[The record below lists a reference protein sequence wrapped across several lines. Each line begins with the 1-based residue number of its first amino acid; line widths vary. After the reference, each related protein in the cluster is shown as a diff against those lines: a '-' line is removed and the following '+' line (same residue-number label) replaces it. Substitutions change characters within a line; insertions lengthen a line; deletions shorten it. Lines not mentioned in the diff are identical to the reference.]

1 MCQCYGNL
9 TGTGSLVSDLQ
20 QRKIVIRYVYVL
32 DVDGKPLMP
41 TCRCGKV
48 RRMLKSGQAKVA
60 STVPFTIRLT
70 YRPATHVLQPVTVGI
85 DPGRTNIGLA
95 AVRSDGTDLY
105 RAHCE
110 TRNKEI
116 PKLMADRRA
125 HRQASRRGERLARK
139 RLAKKLGTTAKRLL
153 ERILPGCEKPLAVK
167 DIINTEARFNNRLRP
182 EGWLTPTATQLFR
195 THVNLIRKI
204 CRILPVTDVALE
216 INRFAFM
223 ELADPEHRPH
233 GADFQHGALH
243 GTGGLKSAVREQQSG
258 VCLLC
263 GKSEIEHF
271 HHIVPRSR
279 RGSSTVANIAGL
291 CRECHDLVHR
301 SQEAADRLKEK
312 KQGLQKQ
319 FDGTSVLNQI
329 IPRLVQELAAVFP
342 GHTHVT
348 TGMETK
354 AFREK
359 HHLKKDHDTDA
370 YCIAASCL
378 DTAAKPET
386 SPFEILQFRKH
397 SRANIHHQTERTWQL
412 DDKTIAKNRKKRMD
426 QKTDSMQDWFEKMV
440 QKYGIRE
447 AERLRSRLTVKKSI
461 RYYNNRN
468 RVMPGTVF
476 RFKGRRHVMT
486 GQHSN
491 GRYYRAYGCGDQNF
505 SSRKARIICQNE
517 GLVYTA

>member
-1 MCQCYGNL
+1 M
-9 TGTGSLVSDLQ
+9 
-20 QRKIVIRYVYVL
+20 RYVYVL
-32 DVDGKPLMP
+32 DMDGNPLMP
-41 TCRCGKV
+41 TCRYGKV

-95 AVRSDGTDLY
+95 AVRDDGTDLY

-110 TRNKEI
+110 ARNKEI
-116 PKLMADRRA
+116 PKLMADHRA
-125 HRQASRRGERLARK
+125 HRQASRRGERLA
-139 RLAKKLGTTAKRLL
+139 KKLGTTAKHLL
-153 ERILPGCEKPLAVK
+153 ERILPGCEKPLTVK

-182 EGWLTPTATQLFR
+182 EGWLTPTATQLLR

-204 CRILPVTDVALE
+204 CKILPVTDVALE

-223 ELADPEHRPH
+223 ELADPEKDHFNI
-233 GADFQHGALH
+233 DFQHGALY
-243 GTGGLKSAVREQQSG
+243 GTGGLKNAVREQQSN

-279 RGSSTVANIAGL
+279 RGSNTVANIAGL
-291 CRECHDLVHR
+291 CRKCHELVHR
-301 SQEAADRLKEK
+301 SQDAADRLKEK

-319 FDGTSVLNQI
+319 FGGTSVLNQI
-329 IPRLVQELAAVFP
+329 IPRLVQELTAVFP
-342 GHTHVT
+342 GHTHAI

-359 HHLKKDHDTDA
+359 YSLAKDHDIDA

-378 DTAAKPET
+378 NAAAEPQTEL
-386 SPFEILQFRKH
+386 FEILQFRKH
-397 SRANIHHQTERTWQL
+397 NRANINHQTERTYQL
-412 DDKTIAKNRKKRMD
+412 NGKTVAKNRRKRMD
-426 QKTDSMQDWFEKMV
+426 QKTDSLQDWFEKMV

-447 AERLRSRLTVKKSI
+447 AECLRSRLSVKKST
-461 RYYNNRN
+461 RHYNSRN

-476 RFKGRRHVMT
+476 RFKGRRYVMT
-486 GQHSN
+486 GQIS
-491 GRYYRAYGCGDQNF
+491 GGVYYRAYGCGDQNF
-505 SSRKARIICQNE
+505 PSRKARIVRQNE